1 MDPHFSSRD
10 TEMGKATEK
19 RIAVVTGAN
28 KGIGLEIVKQLAS
41 NGVMV
46 LLTARDEKRGNEA
59 VENLIESGVSDVL
72 FHQLDVSDP
81 ASVASLAEFIK
92 TKFGKLDILINNAG
106 VGGAIFL
113 PPEELELM
121 SCSEERSEETEIMR
135 VVKFIAT
142 STETYET
149 AEECLNTNYYG
160 TKRVTE
166 QLLPLL
172 QLSESPTIVN
182 LSSLYGKLE
191 LFQNL
196 TNEKIKKQL
205 NDTNGISEE
214 GLDILLKS
222 FLTDF
227 KEGKVEA
234 NGWPIGLS
242 AYKVSKLAINAYTR
256 IMAKKFPTICINSLH
271 PGFVQTDLTGKLGL
285 MTTEKGAKGP
295 VMLALLPKDGPSGC
309 FYDEMTISSF

>member
-59 VENLIESGVSDVL
+59 VENLIKSGVSDVL
-72 FHQLDVSDP
+72 FHQLDIADP

-92 TKFGKLDILINNAG
+92 WKFGKLDILINNAG

-113 PPEELELM
+113 PPEEIELM
-121 SCSEERSEETEIMR
+121 SCSEERS
-135 VVKFIAT
+135 
-142 STETYET
+142 
-149 AEECLNTNYYG
+149 
-160 TKRVTE
+160 
-166 QLLPLL
+166 
-172 QLSESPTIVN
+172 
-182 LSSLYGKLE
+182 E

-214 GLDILLKS
+214 GLDKLLKS

-256 IMAKKFPTICINSLH
+256 IMSKKFPTICINSIH